1 MASHRKQNYLAIFGL
16 LFGAMCWGIIWYPYR
31 LMNDAGVSGVASSF
45 YTYSIAIILGG
56 ALFAKH
62 WRSAFSLPKSAI
74 WLSVIAGWT
83 NLSYVLAVIDGE
95 VMRVMLLFY
104 LSPLWTLILA
114 HFWLKETI
122 SKAGFIS
129 IAIAMVGAYIMLAD
143 PFNSAG
149 NNMPIPQNKAEW
161 LALSAGIGFSLTNVI
176 TRKSTHLS
184 LAAKSMLVWVGVAA
198 MSLLLIPFLAEFSVE
213 SSFPSPQFFSLNN
226 WLIMGLIALLLMA
239 ATLFVQYGVTQITA
253 SRASV
258 LFLFELI
265 VAAIASYYLANEA
278 MQLNEWIGGVLIIAA
293 GLLAAFNHTD
303 DESNAI

>member
-45 YTYSIAIILGG
+45 YTYSIAIILGA
-56 ALFAKH
+56 ALFVRH
-62 WRSAFSLPKSAI
+62 WRSTFSLPKSAI
-74 WLSVIAGWT
+74 WLSIIAGWT

-129 IAIAMVGAYIMLAD
+129 IAIAMLGAYIMLAD

-149 NNMPIPQNKAEW
+149 NHLPIPQNKAEW

-278 MQLNEWIGGVLIIAA
+278 MQLNEWIGGMLIIAA
-293 GLLAAFNHTD
+293 GLLAAFNHAD
-303 DESNAI
+303 DESNAT